1 MNNEI
6 ISEYYLERYV
16 LEELPDEYAEEI
28 RRQVTSDPE
37 LRAALKNIES
47 SNRDIL
53 ALYPPPTVKANL
65 LARLNEAQRKTVS
78 FPFRWILTISSAFA
92 VVLLFLFLILPALK
106 EKAGLEPF
114 DSGQDLSLVK
124 GIPKVDLSRT
134 QLLIYR
140 KVNDQVEILTDGKRA
155 VTGDLLQLA
164 YVAAKES
171 YGMILSIDGRGGITL
186 HFPDERGGSTKLDQ
200 NKKSLLPHAI
210 ELDDAPG
217 FERFFFIT
225 SESRID
231 VEDVLKRAES
241 LAKDPEWVK
250 RAALDLSEGLNQYSV
265 LILKG
270 EGP

>member
-6 ISEYYLERYV
+6 LSEYYLERYV

-65 LARLNEAQRKTVS
+65 LARLSEAQRKTVS

-140 KVNDQVEILTDGKRA
+140 KINDQVEILTDGKRA
-155 VTGDLLQLA
+155 VAGDLLQLA